1 MPQVSASNRRYLVH
15 SGLRFTLYLLL
26 MLWPTLP
33 AADARSRKP
42 VSRRRAAALRVTP
55 GQAGLWENSF
65 STAPLVH
72 MSVMP
77 DGHVLHWTQIFT
89 PPTYTRRWRCELIP
103 AENND
108 QSKLRCDPTQPGE
121 GPGRDVWYYNE
132 NLFCSGHSLLPD
144 GRLLVTGGTFHFIR
158 KNGTVVHGGVYDGI
172 NAATTYRVGDPTL
185 TATTPMEYARW
196 YPTNVALGSGETV
209 TASGSYCAERDPLT
223 QACACRRYDPPGVCA
238 EYAIENAV
246 YPEVFS
252 TAPGSPPV
260 DSWRTLK
267 QAERLLP
274 LYPWLHFASNGKVFY
289 SGPEQQSAW
298 LDTTGDGEWTDG
310 PISSAYRESGSAVL
324 YDTDRV
330 LIAGGGSALP
340 TNTAETIDLSAGK
353 SASWQPTDSM
363 EFPRKHHNL
372 TLLADG
378 SVLAVGGTQGPGF
391 NSSCGGDVV
400 YKPEIWKPSD
410 VNPSDG
416 TWTTM
421 APMSYRRQYH
431 STAVL
436 LIDGSVLVG
445 GTTEQASTAPI
456 CRGFDNVYQTE
467 IFSPPYLFNAD
478 GSRAARPILS
488 YAPTA
493 VTYGQQFFV
502 GAPGSLGI
510 ARVTMVRLS
519 SVTHSID
526 MNQRINKLT
535 FRAVGGGLRVTAPSG
550 SNVCPPGHYMLF
562 LINGAGTPSI
572 AKIVQIS

>member
-1 MPQVSASNRRYLVH
+1 MPQVAHSNRRRPVRP
-15 SGLRFTLYLLL
+15 GLRLGLCLLL
-26 MLWPTLP
+26 ATWAALP
-33 AADARSRKP
+33 AADAKSRKP
-42 VSRRRAAALRVTP
+42 APRRRAAAAVQETA
-55 GQAGLWENSF
+55 GQVGRWENSF

-77 DGHVLHWTQIFT
+77 DGHVLHWTQLFT

-108 QSKLRCDPTQPGE
+108 PSKLRCDPTQPGE
-121 GPGRDVWYYNE
+121 GPGRDVWYYDK

-144 GRLLVTGGTFHFIR
+144 GRLLVTGGSFHR
-158 KNGTVVHGGVYDGI
+158 AVKGGTIHGGPYDGI
-172 NAATTYRVGDPTL
+172 NAATTYRAGDPTL
-185 TATTPMEYARW
+185 TATTPMQYARW

-209 TASGSYCAERDPLT
+209 TAAGTYCAERDPVT
-223 QACACRRYDPPGVCA
+223 HVCACRRYDPSGACA
-238 EYAIENAV
+238 EYAIENAA

-252 TAPGSPPV
+252 TAPGTTPV
-260 DSWRTLK
+260 DSWRTLTS
-267 QAERLLP
+267 APRLLP

-298 LDTTGDGEWTDG
+298 LDTAGGGAWADG
-310 PISSAYRESGSAVL
+310 PVSSTYRESGSAVL

-330 LIAGGGSALP
+330 LIAGGGPAMP
-340 TNTAETIDLSAGK
+340 TNSAETIDLSA
-353 SASWQPTDSM
+353 ANPSWTPANPM
-363 EFPRKHHNL
+363 AFPRKHHNL

-391 NSSCGGDVV
+391 NSSCDGEVV
-400 YKPEIWKPSD
+400 YRPEIWKPSP
-410 VNPSDG
+410 VNPSNG

-445 GTTEQASTAPI
+445 GTTEQPSTAPA

-478 GSRAARPILS
+478 GTRAARPILS
-488 YAPTA
+488 YAPPA

-502 GAPGSLGI
+502 GAPGSL
-510 ARVTMVRLS
+510 AVEKVTMVRLS

-526 MNQRINKLT
+526 MNQRINHLS
-535 FRAVGGGLRVTAPSG
+535 FRPVGGGLRVDAPAG

-562 LINGAGTPSI
+562 LINSAGTPSV